1 MSIGDRIAI
10 LAQEIDALN
19 KDIAQ
24 DDISR
29 KQLLDVLQGAAA
41 KVESP
46 VEMIWRMM
54 MSVSNCLSLKSKMGP
69 KYEPLA
75 SPMAQLLSWS

>member
-1 MSIGDRIAI
+1 MSIGDRIAA
-10 LAQEIDALN
+10 LAQDIDALT
-19 KDIAQ
+19 KDITQ
-24 DDISR
+24 DDTSR

-46 VEMIWRMM
+46 IEMIWRMI
-54 MSVSNCLSLKSKMGP
+54 MSVSNFPYLKSRMRA
-69 KYEPLA
+69 KYSPLV

>member
-1 MSIGDRIAI
+1 MSIRSRIAT
-10 LAQEIDALN
+10 LAQDIDALN

-24 DDISR
+24 NNASR

-54 MSVSNCLSLKSKMGP
+54 MSVSNCPSLKSRMRP
-69 KYEPLA
+69 EY
-75 SPMAQLLSWS
+75 